1 MTQRS
6 AVAAQAFA
14 NVGHAYSHL
23 FMLLFPTVVLAL
35 PETFGQS
42 YDDRIGLAF
51 AGNLIFGAGALPAG
65 LLGDRW
71 SASGMMVAF
80 FLGTGAAA
88 MATGCAET
96 PLQLGIGLAAIG
108 MFASIYHPVGMAWLV
123 RNAVN
128 RGKALGINGIF
139 GSLGTGAA
147 AVIAGALTDFVSWR
161 AAFLVPGAVCLATG
175 AALAWCVARGIVRS
189 PEADLRPQPEASRAD
204 AIRAFVVLS
213 VTMVCAGLIY
223 QATSIAMPKLFE
235 QRIGDMLGEG
245 ILGISLAVSA
255 IYLFSGLSQ
264 LVSGHLA
271 DRFPMKRLYIL
282 FYALQVPFLA
292 AAALTMGPALVPVT
306 LTMVVLNVMA
316 VPVENSLLSRY
327 SPSRWRGTAFGAKF
341 ILTLG
346 VASLAVPLVKY
357 SYALAGGFM
366 VLFATLAAM
375 AVAVAVAAAWLP
387 ADPAGAARAIRR
399 GAPAPAPAGGD

>member
-1 MTQRS
+1 MSQRP
-6 AVAAQAFA
+6 ALAAQAFA
-14 NVGHAYSHL
+14 NIGHAYSHL

-35 PETFGQS
+35 PAEFGLS

-51 AGNLIFGAGALPAG
+51 AGNLLFGAGALPAG

-80 FLGTGAAA
+80 FLGTGAASI
-88 MATGCAET
+88 ATGLAGT
-96 PLQLGIGLAAIG
+96 PLELALGLAAIG
-108 MFASIYHPVGMAWLV
+108 LFASIYHPVGMAWLV

-139 GSLGTGAA
+139 GSLGTGGA
-147 AVIAGALTDFVSWR
+147 AVVAGVLTDLISWR
-161 AAFLVPGAVCLATG
+161 AAFVVPGAICLATG
-175 AALAWCVARGIVRS
+175 VALAWCVARGTVRS
-189 PEADLRPQPEASRAD
+189 PEADLRPEPEASRGD

-235 QRIGDMLGEG
+235 QRLGAMLGDG
-245 ILGISLAVSA
+245 ILGVSLAVSA
-255 IYLFSGLSQ
+255 IYLISGGSQ

-271 DRFPMKRLYIL
+271 DRFPLKRLYIL
-282 FYALQVPFLA
+282 FYGLQVPFLA
-292 AAALTMGPALVPVT
+292 VAAVAAGPALLPVT
-306 LTMVVLNVMA
+306 LTMVMLNVMA

-327 SPSRWRGTAFGAKF
+327 SPSKWRGTAFGAKF

-357 SYALAGGFM
+357 SYALAGGFA
-366 VLFATLAAM
+366 VLLSILAAM
-375 AVAVAVAAAWLP
+375 AATVAVAAAWLP
-387 ADPAGAARAIRR
+387 ADRR
-399 GAPAPAPAGGD
+399 HAVPAPGRVTPAVAATGGD